1 MRGGGRQQILPAGS
15 EDARLVGVELPL
27 FEVKLRLIEL
37 LLVRVVLRNHNNNN
51 NSNSNTSASCTVSTH
66 ASVFDADAS
75 GSTSRTQTR
84 TPRQTHAVAGG
95 RTCWLQL

>member
-51 NSNSNTSASCTVSTH
+51 NSNSNTSC
-66 ASVFDADAS
+66 DAACQL
-75 GSTSRTQTR
+75 GAQTKHER
-84 TPRQTHAVAGG
+84 TPTLSDFSPSDAES
-95 RTCWLQL
+95 L